1 MSIKKDLAEK
11 IVNNIRSAVDPNW
24 NENEVG
30 AGWIDNEIF
39 LATCLIRKMNNN
51 GTFYPNL
58 EDCKTVEE
66 CQKRLTEFSNND
78 LMFMM
83 KFVEHGGTSNDE
95 FFKLR
100 DEKKVSDI
108 KEWFDGSEP
117 SHTDSLTLFAFHK
130 KL

>member
-1 MSIKKDLAEK
+1 MNITKKDLAEI
-11 IVNNIRSAVDPNW
+11 IVNHIRSADIDSNW
-24 NENEVG
+24 DENEVG

-39 LATCLIRKMNNN
+39 LATCLIRKMNYN
-51 GTFYPNL
+51 GVFYTFYPNL

-66 CQKRLTEFSNND
+66 CQKRLTEFSIND

-100 DEKKVSDI
+100 DEKKASDI
-108 KEWFDGSEP
+108 KAWFEGSR
-117 SHTDSLTLFAFHK
+117 SLTPV
-130 KL
+130 